1 MADYV
6 VGDIQ
11 GCFDSL
17 ISLLDQVNFNPKTDT
32 LYCVGDLVNRGPKSL
47 ETLRFL
53 KSLGNSVK
61 PVLGNHDLHLISCY
75 YGVREF
81 KRNDTANAILNAD
94 DAEELILWLREL
106 PLAIYIAKSDV
117 FISHAGLYPA
127 WSINKGLKYAKVF
140 EKALKSDKYMNLLRK
155 MYGNTPNK
163 FSKLLSTKK
172 KWLFTVNV
180 FTRMRYCY
188 KDASLDFKEKSDP
201 ATNHK
206 KSVVPWF
213 QLPNKRD
220 ENTRFIFGHWSSL
233 GLYNKKNIIGLDT
246 GCVWG
251 QKMTLYDIGKD
262 KFIQQKAID

>member
-106 PLAIYIAKSDV
+106 PLALPLIIK
-117 FISHAGLYPA
+117 
-127 WSINKGLKYAKVF
+127 
-140 EKALKSDKYMNLLRK
+140 NL
-155 MYGNTPNK
+155 
-163 FSKLLSTKK
+163 
-172 KWLFTVNV
+172 
-180 FTRMRYCY
+180 
-188 KDASLDFKEKSDP
+188 
-201 ATNHK
+201 
-206 KSVVPWF
+206 
-213 QLPNKRD
+213 
-220 ENTRFIFGHWSSL
+220 
-233 GLYNKKNIIGLDT
+233 
-246 GCVWG
+246 
-251 QKMTLYDIGKD
+251 
-262 KFIQQKAID
+262 